1 MIPKIG
7 SVFCTTLEEKNLYKK
22 KSGNLTTYNATTLLN
37 CVQHK

>member
-22 KSGNLTTYNATTLLN
+22 KVAILQHITLPH
-37 CVQHK
+37 C